1 MKTEIA
7 RILRRKLRTH
17 WRSGV
22 SPLPPDAGA
31 QNNPASQSVND
42 EFISLPA
49 SGIPDHKNC
58 RTDCFIYPQGDD
70 VETKSVETAYQEELE
85 NATIEAKA
93 SCEQDCVKNV
103 RISVRPLDEDSE
115 KWMKN
120 RKPSLANGGVV
131 KIVSC
136 TRG

>member
-1 MKTEIA
+1 M
-7 RILRRKLRTH
+7 
-17 WRSGV
+17 
-22 SPLPPDAGA
+22 
-31 QNNPASQSVND
+31 
-42 EFISLPA
+42 
-49 SGIPDHKNC
+49 
-58 RTDCFIYPQGDD
+58 
-70 VETKSVETAYQEELE
+70 ETKSVETAYQEELE

-103 RISVRPLDEDSE
+103 RISVRSLDKYGKE
-115 KWMKN
+115 WMEN